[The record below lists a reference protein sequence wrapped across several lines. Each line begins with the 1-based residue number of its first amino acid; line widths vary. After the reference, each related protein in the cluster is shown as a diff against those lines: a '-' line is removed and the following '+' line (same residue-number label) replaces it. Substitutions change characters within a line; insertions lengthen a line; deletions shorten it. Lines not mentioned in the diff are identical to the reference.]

1 MNENKLQLNIL
12 LAKTLLFL
20 STITLVVLS
29 AYYSIIGLS
38 NLFAGKKLFVAIM
51 AAGFQLSKVTVLS
64 ILTLKWKQLYKTIK
78 LYFILS
84 ALALVLISSSGIYG
98 YLSQAYYLTLKD
110 ANMVQNKTLV
120 LQNKQK
126 ILVQRKNNI
135 ITQNNNLEQQ
145 IKELKKDSDNFVI
158 QLQTMSVLQNYTER
172 KMDNLNRI
180 NQIDLQIFTLS
191 DSILTV
197 TNSID
202 NQNSGTF
209 IQIAKLFNVSIDQVA
224 QFFLFLIIFIFDPLA
239 VLFVIVINLD
249 LFKKKKKNNLNL
261 YDTSQVKEIN
271 NVSVQDTEQ
280 SSKKKL

>member
-12 LAKTLLFL
+12 LAKILLFL

-110 ANMVQNKTLV
+110 ANMIQNKTLV

-126 ILVQRKNNI
+126 VLVQRKNNI
-135 ITQNNNLEQQ
+135 LIQNNSLEQQ

-172 KMDNLNRI
+172 KIDNLNRI

>member
-135 ITQNNNLEQQ
+135 LIQNNSLEQQ

-172 KMDNLNRI
+172 KIDNLNKI

-249 LFKKKKKNNLNL
+249 LFKKKKNKL
-261 YDTSQVKEIN
+261 YDTIQAKEIN
-271 NVSVQDTEQ
+271 DVSVQGTEQ

>member
-12 LAKTLLFL
+12 LAKILLFL

-110 ANMVQNKTLV
+110 ANMIQNKTLV

-126 ILVQRKNNI
+126 VLVQRKNNI
-135 ITQNNNLEQQ
+135 LIQNNSLEQQ

-172 KMDNLNRI
+172 KIDNLNRI

-249 LFKKKKKNNLNL
+249 LFKKKKNKL
-261 YDTSQVKEIN
+261 YDTIQAKEIN
-271 NVSVQDTEQ
+271 DVSVQDTEQ